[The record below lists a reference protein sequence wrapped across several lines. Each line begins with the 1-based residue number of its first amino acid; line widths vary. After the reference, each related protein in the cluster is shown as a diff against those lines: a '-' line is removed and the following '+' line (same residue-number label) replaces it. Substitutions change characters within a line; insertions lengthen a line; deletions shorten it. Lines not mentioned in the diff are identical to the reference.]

1 MVPSLGI
8 GIRRRATTDHKPM
21 NGPSGLRTL
30 IWMLIVSVVVLLGIA
45 TVGWIIDFFHG
56 AL

>member
-21 NGPSGLRTL
+21 NGPSGLKTL